1 MPTRLPWVKVEGGMF
16 FLEAH
21 LKIWTSYTNNIFCRF
36 LLKYISRD
44 EVVLLERGNGGLA
57 DVEEVVN
64 RFGEHEPLYGFIH
77 YRRRKVVLKYIPE
90 GTSRLLQGEPS
101 LLHTL
106 QHTTKMRTARVTV
119 QFQSVIERFSP
130 HDTVF
135 SFAQSTDL
143 KDSTLSSACLLH
155 TATAP
160 IKSSFD
166 SLPPKS
172 LAEITEDISESQ
184 ADADDGR
191 LSRGGITGDGEQAGH
206 ERLNGFASADRSRH
220 RSTSATTHS
229 SFRSRTTSNTDK
241 PLPPPPQPPEDYLR
255 EERSPGSTLDY
266 GEYNTRLSM
275 EGRFSS
281 NSTRPSTKDLY
292 DAYGYKKKIKMGPR
306 PSIDSVGAPNHS
318 GTRIDEFRPV
328 STLPAGLRMPS
339 RKAVPARS
347 VPQQAQASP
356 PIQTSSLVKPS
367 VPAQVNSSE
376 NVTHKKSPVAPV
388 APIYI
393 PDRDMPTPKKGV
405 RTTKLSEPGPPKVTP
420 EKQRLMKALKLRKE
434 QIAARTSVNGL
445 GIKDV
450 PEELNF
456 NKPEIDDSIL
466 GAIIDASNPR
476 LKSEP
481 IPVATKDLAHEG
493 SCLLEDSPISIPE
506 TTEEPSTQASSITD
520 EEEAAAQKLHESH
533 TTLMKSVAEHQN
545 LSDGLSQDP
554 HCHSIGKNETDLEE
568 PEKDLLTEVAVI
580 ESPKNLS
587 QSSASTQPAIFAVG
601 QVAAELK
608 VTGTESSDSEKHN
621 HSHVMNGQVSIE
633 ETVVNEQLSPGHEL
647 ETQTPRIQS
656 PASDDAPSPFTGTTP
671 TSELDKNS
679 QSQRR
684 EPLGDNEKAA
694 WTVEVVENEDLRS
707 QSQRDGEEVE
717 PTLGINDQARVLQS
731 EFEEDY
737 TQSPEHPV
745 QDSEDFTP
753 REAAND
759 IVQPLLVRRSSSSKS
774 ITIPSDNVNA
784 HEVPLPPIDE
794 DEEISLSPQRVLF
807 PEKAATPFSHSE
819 GGSRTAMLQPEIL
832 SQNTEHMFTERSS
845 SNDGGERHFRRQ
857 GAVNPIRRTS
867 SPDRSDEQ
875 FLSDDSFMEELK
887 SATVQEAK
895 PVSVSK
901 SPIKPV
907 FSRSESEQK
916 LNVSTKSSRSVS
928 TPLDHS
934 TNDREVLSS
943 SRPPTP
949 GSTSRSFSAQ
959 HAPRPDSQQSNVT
972 ITKKIGVSSSISQRI
987 KALEQLS
994 NRPVSPVSPKLAPNP
1009 STFLGLRSTS
1019 LRSPSGGAE
1028 YSGSTSNRSNAAHS
1042 SPAESRETMKS
1053 SVPNSLNKV
1062 DCPHPTKS
1070 AKGTIGRDASERL
1083 PEVQSEPPHSSL
1095 HENSLQLEVPKSP
1108 PPTEQKAM
1116 GPPPLSPL
1124 KPPRPRFGRYS
1135 STRSGSSS
1143 SSEQKLDPQ
1152 PTTRRD
1158 SFASIRSK
1166 SSRAG
1171 SEVDLP
1177 RTLSD
1182 SSQNGM
1188 TGLESTQDEKKDSR
1202 RNRLL
1207 KHMSSISSVSRRSI
1221 AHALSPSPKEAPIIE
1236 RQEPIQEAPSTSVDV
1251 GDVNIQFPDTLV
1263 SSCQIY
1269 CSLPLMIL
1277 QLWKRRHM
1285 IVDAHGILIL
1295 SAPISDNVSGISMN
1309 TLAGYFD

>member
-1 MPTRLPWVKVEGGMF
+1 
-16 FLEAH
+16 
-21 LKIWTSYTNNIFCRF
+21 
-36 LLKYISRD
+36 
-44 EVVLLERGNGGLA
+44 
-57 DVEEVVN
+57 
-64 RFGEHEPLYGFIH
+64 
-77 YRRRKVVLKYIPE
+77 
-90 GTSRLLQGEPS
+90 
-101 LLHTL
+101 
-106 QHTTKMRTARVTV
+106 MRTARVTV
-119 QFQSVIERFSP
+119 QFQSVIEKFSP

-143 KDSTLSSACLLH
+143 KDSTLSSACSLH
-155 TATAP
+155 TATAS
-160 IKSSFD
+160 IKSSSD

-172 LAEITEDISESQ
+172 LAEITEDASESR
-184 ADADDGR
+184 ADAID
-191 LSRGGITGDGEQAGH
+191 GITGDGDQVRH
-206 ERLNGFASADRSRH
+206 ERVNGFASADRSRH

-229 SFRSRTTSNTDK
+229 SFRSRATSNTDK
-241 PLPPPPQPPEDYLR
+241 PLPPPPPPPEDYTR
-255 EERSPGSTLDY
+255 EDRSPGSILDY
-266 GEYNTRLSM
+266 GEYNMRLSA

-318 GTRIDEFRPV
+318 STRIDEFRPV

-339 RKAVPARS
+339 RKAVPARPTS
-347 VPQQAQASP
+347 QQAQASP
-356 PIQTSSLVKPS
+356 PIQTSSSVKS
-367 VPAQVNSSE
+367 SLPARVNSSE
-376 NVTHKKSPVAPV
+376 NVTLKKAPVASV

-393 PDRDMPTPKKGV
+393 PDRDMPTPNNGL
-405 RTTKLSEPGPPKVTP
+405 RTTRLPEPGSPKVTP

-434 QIAARTSVNGL
+434 QIAARTLVNGL
-445 GIKDV
+445 GIQNAS
-450 PEELNF
+450 EEPNF

-466 GAIIDASNPR
+466 SAVIDASNPR

-481 IPVATKDLAHEG
+481 VPIATKDLANEG
-493 SCLLEDSPISIPE
+493 SRLLEDSPISIPE

-520 EEEAAAQKLHESH
+520 EEEAAAQKRQESH
-533 TTLMKSVAEHQN
+533 ATLMNSVVEHHN
-545 LSDGLSQDP
+545 LSDGSSHER
-554 HCHSIGKNETDLEE
+554 HCHSTGRDVGGLEE
-568 PEKDLLTEVAVI
+568 PEKGLLAEVVVI
-580 ESPKNLS
+580 ESPKVPS
-587 QSSASTQPAIFAVG
+587 QSSAFTQPAIFTAG

-608 VTGTESSDSEKHN
+608 VAEMESPESEKHD
-621 HSHVMNGQVSIE
+621 HSHVVNGQFSTENFVD
-633 ETVVNEQLSPGHEL
+633 EQLSPGHEF
-647 ETQTPRIQS
+647 ESQTPRIQS
-656 PASDDAPSPFTGTTP
+656 IASNDTPLSVTGNTP
-671 TSELDKNS
+671 TLELDKDSRS
-679 QSQRR
+679 QHN
-684 EPLGDNEKAA
+684 EPLRGNEKAA
-694 WTVEVVENEDLRS
+694 SAVEAVKNEDLRS
-707 QSQRDGEEVE
+707 QSLWDSEEVE
-717 PTLGINDQARVLQS
+717 STLSTNDRLRVLQS
-731 EFEEDY
+731 PFEEDY
-737 TQSPEHPV
+737 IQSPKHLV
-745 QDSEDFTP
+745 QESDDSAP

-759 IVQPLLVRRSSSSKS
+759 IVRPLLVRRSSSSKS

-794 DEEISLSPQRVLF
+794 DEEISLSPQRALF

-832 SQNTEHMFTERSS
+832 SHNTEHIVTERSTL
-845 SNDGGERHFRRQ
+845 NGVGERHFRRQ
-857 GAVNPIRRTS
+857 GAVNPIRRIS
-867 SPDRSDEQ
+867 SPDQSDEQ

-916 LNVSTKSSRSVS
+916 LNGSTKGSRSVS
-928 TPLDHS
+928 TPVDHS
-934 TNDREVLSS
+934 TKDGEVFSS

-994 NRPVSPVSPKLAPNP
+994 SRPVSPVSPKLGPNT
-1009 STFLGLRSTS
+1009 STFLGLRTTS
-1019 LRSPSGGAE
+1019 LRTPSGGAE
-1028 YSGSTSNRSNAAHS
+1028 YKNNSSTRNRSDAANSS
-1042 SPAESRETMKS
+1042 SPASRETMKS
-1053 SVPNSLNKV
+1053 SLPDLLS
-1062 DCPHPTKS
+1062 PTRS
-1070 AKGTIGRDASERL
+1070 AKGTIVRDASEKL
-1083 PEVQSEPPHSSL
+1083 PEPSNKSEPRHLNL
-1095 HENSLQLEVPKSP
+1095 HESSLQLDVPKSP
-1108 PPTEQKAM
+1108 PPTEQKTM
-1116 GPPPLSPL
+1116 GPPPPSPL

-1143 SSEQKLDPQ
+1143 SNEQKLDPQ
-1152 PTTRRD
+1152 PNTRRG

-1188 TGLESTQDEKKDSR
+1188 TSLESTQDERKDSR
-1202 RNRLL
+1202 RSRLL

-1236 RQEPIQEAPSTSVDV
+1236 RQEPTQEAPSTSVDV

-1263 SSCQIY
+1263 SF
-1269 CSLPLMIL
+1269 LFTIL
-1277 QLWKRRHM
+1277 
-1285 IVDAHGILIL
+1285 LIPANNP
-1295 SAPISDNVSGISMN
+1295 SALEEATHDH
-1309 TLAGYFD
+1309 